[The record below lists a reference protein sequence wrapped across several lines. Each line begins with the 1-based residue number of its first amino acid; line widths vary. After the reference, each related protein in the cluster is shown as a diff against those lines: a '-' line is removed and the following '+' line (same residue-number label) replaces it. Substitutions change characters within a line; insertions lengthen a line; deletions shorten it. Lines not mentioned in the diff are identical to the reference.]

1 MQLLIRGVKG
11 GVNAF
16 LSGVNSVSYGLKSC
30 IFVEVDDL
38 RISGRY
44 ALSETAC
51 QAMFDSGYVKIR
63 LEAFP
68 DMQLIKLMS
77 SG

>member
-38 RISGRY
+38 RISGRTPPL
-44 ALSETAC
+44 ASLP
-51 QAMFDSGYVKIR
+51 
-63 LEAFP
+63 L
-68 DMQLIKLMS
+68 
-77 SG
+77 